1 MPIFAIQNQNTV
13 PPVSLLE
20 QFAGSALTTIAGVAL
35 YLLAKMFLPRRQVTE
50 TPSRGS
56 IAKAWNP
63 QTKADIGQLYSL
75 RKKKKYGKK

>member
-1 MPIFAIQNQNTV
+1 MQ
-13 PPVSLLE
+13 PVSLLE
-20 QFAGSALTTIAGVAL
+20 QFAGLAFTTLAGVAA
-35 YLLAKMFLPRRQVTE
+35 YLLAKMFWPCRQVAE

-63 QTKADIGQLYSL
+63 QTKADIGLLYSL